1 MAKVPTQK
9 ELYVLGVSTA
19 ELGIEDF
26 LKHVNYIK
34 PTLLML
40 ICFDFCTLVTS
51 A

>member
-1 MAKVPTQK
+1 MAKVTKQK

-19 ELGIEDF
+19 ELGIKDC
-26 LKHVNYIK
+26 LKYVKEIK
-34 PTLLML
+34 TNLLML